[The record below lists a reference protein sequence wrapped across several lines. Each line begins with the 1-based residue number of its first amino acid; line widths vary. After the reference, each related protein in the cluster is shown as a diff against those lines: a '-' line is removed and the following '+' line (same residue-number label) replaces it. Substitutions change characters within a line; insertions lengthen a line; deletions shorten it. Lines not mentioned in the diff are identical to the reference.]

1 LAARSRLAY
10 PIICLSNGLVA
21 VGTYCVF
28 LDRYYAQKPKSKNL
42 KAATHSIPRS

>member
-21 VGTYCVF
+21 IGTYCVF
-28 LDRYYAQKPKSKNL
+28 LDRYYAQEPKSKNWQR
-42 KAATHSIPRS
+42 SMPRS